1 MARDNSPKE
10 RQRKQL
16 ERKRERRASYDR
28 ILIVTE
34 GTKTEPNYFGEIRN
48 TFRLHTANVGIY
60 PGALGT
66 APLQVVEYARQLFEE
81 GDRHRHIAPRAFD
94 QVYAVFD
101 RDSHAS
107 YHDALTRAE
116 QLDGTLRNDNRQKVP
131 FRAVASVPN
140 FELWLLLHYENIQ
153 APIDRND
160 VLARLRQSFAGY
172 EKGADNAFATTRP
185 HLPAALE
192 RSAAL
197 AERLT
202 ARDEPEPF
210 TAVGLLVDL
219 LVNLKD
225 R

>member
-16 ERKRERRASYDR
+16 ERKLRGRASYDR

-34 GTKTEPNYFGEIRN
+34 GTKTEPNYFGEIRS

-60 PGALGT
+60 SGALGT

-81 GDRHRHIAPRAFD
+81 GDRHKHISPRTFD

-116 QLDGTLRNDNRQKVP
+116 QIDGTLRNDNRQKVP
-131 FRAVASVPN
+131 FKAVASVPN

-153 APIDRND
+153 APIERHDA
-160 VLARLRQSFAGY
+160 VARLRQSFPGY

-185 HLPAALE
+185 HLQAALG
-192 RSAAL
+192 RAAAL
-197 AERLT
+197 AERFT
-202 ARDEPEPF
+202 PRDEPEPF
-210 TAVGLLVDL
+210 TAVGRLVDL

-225 R
+225 

>member
-1 MARDNSPKE
+1 MARDNSPRE

-16 ERKRERRASYDR
+16 ERKLGRRAGYDR

-34 GTKTEPNYFGEIRN
+34 GTKTEPNYFGEIRS

-81 GDRHRHIAPRAFD
+81 GDRHRHIPPRAFD
-94 QVYAVFD
+94 NVYAVFD
-101 RDSHAS
+101 RDAHVS

-116 QLDGTLRNDNRQKVP
+116 RLDGTLRNDNRQKVR

-153 APIDRND
+153 APIDRHD
-160 VLARLRQSFAGY
+160 ALARLRQNFPGY

-185 HLPAALE
+185 HLPDALE
-192 RSAAL
+192 RAAAL
-197 AERLT
+197 AERHT
-202 ARDEPEPF
+202 ARDEPESF
-210 TAVGLLVDL
+210 TAVGQ
-219 LVNLKD
+219 LVNLLINLRD
-225 R
+225 

>member
-16 ERKRERRASYDR
+16 ERKQGRRASYDR

-34 GTKTEPNYFGEIRN
+34 GTKTEPNYFGEIRS

-66 APLQVVEYARQLFEE
+66 APVQVVEYARQLFEE
-81 GDRHRHIAPRAFD
+81 GDRHRHISPRAFD

-101 RDSHAS
+101 RDTHAS
-107 YHDALTRAE
+107 YHDALARAE
-116 QLDGTLRNDNRQKVP
+116 QIEGTLRNDNRQKVP

-160 VLARLRQSFAGY
+160 ALARLRQSLPEY
-172 EKGADNAFATTRP
+172 EKGADNVFATTRP
-185 HLPAALE
+185 HLPVALGRAAV
-192 RSAAL
+192 L
-197 AERLT
+197 AERFT

-210 TAVGLLVDL
+210 TGVGLLVDL
-219 LVNLKD
+219 LVNLKG